1 MSNKLSTLLPAS
13 EEALSCPERWIKQ
26 RTRNGLSH
34 WHCPVIRGNGDN
46 ELLASLI
53 IPTPAFDDSGAAHAL
68 EHWVLRG
75 SVKYPGP
82 GEFFNLRQSLNYSEF
97 NASTQRDRTCF
108 HLSTTEVNAGLTMLD
123 YLLHAA
129 ITPLLRDEEFNSEI
143 FNRDIQPAEEDGTA
157 GDDGVLYRE
166 MCSYMAKV
174 DFAQQQQL
182 LAGSYYTYGGTPEC
196 ISQLTPAR
204 LRQCFKHW
212 YRPELMTLVTSGP
225 WPAEEIAAMLE
236 QMHHL
241 YEVNGQSDLQGNHSE
256 PTARFTLPGINRAVS
271 EHPGSDGHASLLFSI
286 SSLSRWQQ
294 KAFICALEHADATAS
309 LNRMGWRVLTDDSLP
324 VIPLVSFGQD
334 TLPGPDLKLWL
345 AEMLEA
351 QQQNFSVNQYW
362 YRQAELESHAEQS
375 RKWGR
380 GLASLYWHIDNFA
393 PACLAEKAAD
403 KGNDD
408 SESCKDDDNKRSCT
422 ERCPAILTTREVAL
436 LIRCRGKDQGKGA
449 PGSAELI
456 ARWLKAARQQFMIW
470 SRESLTP
477 TRCELMDFGPM
488 SGLIIQCEDRDAV
501 RVQSYLASLCKQ
513 ALTIPE
519 PDVVSELSGCRDLA
533 AAVSHIRHYLS
544 QASGHHRDTQSYP
557 SGIALQSLNTH
568 GCWLGTELAL
578 VKLLPGAGTSTQSKE
593 RFSGPDASQMKTSKR
608 LLGTLVSHSGL
619 GFAVLG
625 VKVPQFGGAADPLAL
640 YMLAHHLQYSLLPLR
655 VQGQVYG
662 YGCRVLPEMGI
673 VLVYTSLDLHP
684 DQSVQLMK
692 NQLSV
697 LPTADTL
704 SGLLARAKGDWQRQS
719 SGIKADCYRLAGV
732 ETNHCDHMP
741 IATLKQMLDSEITW
755 FDETDKIK

>member
-1 MSNKLSTLLPAS
+1 MPVSAEAS
-13 EEALSCPERWIKQ
+13 SCPERWIKQ

-34 WHCPVIRGNGDN
+34 WHCPVILGNEDN

-75 SVKYPGP
+75 SVKYPDP
-82 GEFFNLRQSLNYSEF
+82 DEFFSLRQSLNYSEF

-129 ITPLLRDEEFNSEI
+129 IAPLLREEEFNSEI
-143 FNRDIQPAEEDGTA
+143 FNPDTQPADEDGTA
-157 GDDGVLYRE
+157 CDDGVLYRE
-166 MCSYMAKV
+166 MCSYMAKA
-174 DFAQQQQL
+174 DFALQQQI
-182 LAGSYYTYGGTPEC
+182 LAGSYYAYGGIPEC

-204 LRQCFKHW
+204 LRQCFRHW

-241 YEVNGQSDLQGNHSE
+241 YEVNGPGDSQGNHSE
-256 PTARFTLPGINRAVS
+256 LIEAFPLPGINRAVS
-271 EHPGSDGHASLLFSI
+271 EHLGSDGQACLLFSV

-294 KAFICALEHADATAS
+294 KAFISALKHADATAC
-309 LNRMGWRVLTDDSLP
+309 LNSKGWRALADDSVS
-324 VIPLVSFGQD
+324 VIPLVSLRQD
-334 TLPGPDLKLWL
+334 ALPGPDLKLWL

-362 YRQAELESHAEQS
+362 YRQAELESHAEQA

-380 GLASLYWHIDNFA
+380 GLAALYQHVDNLA
-393 PACLAEKAAD
+393 PACLAGKAAD
-403 KGNDD
+403 KGNSD
-408 SESCKDDDNKRSCT
+408 SESCKDDDNKRIGT
-422 ERCPAILTTREVAL
+422 ESYPAILTTREVAL
-436 LIRCRGKDQGKGA
+436 LIRYRGKDQGKEQGKEQGKGE

-477 TRCELMDFGPM
+477 ARCELMDVEPIT
-488 SGLIIQCEDRDAV
+488 GLIIQCEDRDAV

-513 ALTIPE
+513 ALPIPE
-519 PDVVSELSGCRDLA
+519 PDVVSELSGGWDLA

-544 QASGHHRDTQSYP
+544 PASGHSPDTHSYP
-557 SGIALQSLNTH
+557 GGIALQSLNTH

-593 RFSGPDASQMKTSKR
+593 RFSGPDASQTTTGKR
-608 LLGTLVSHSGL
+608 LQGTLVSHSGP

-625 VKVPQFGGAADPLAL
+625 VKVPELAGAADPLAL
-640 YMLAHHLQYSLLPLR
+640 YMLAHHLQHSLLPLR

-673 VLVYTSLDLHP
+673 ALVYTSLDLHP

-692 NQLSV
+692 NQLSA
-697 LPTADTL
+697 LPTAEIL

-732 ETNHCDHMP
+732 EINHCDHMP

-755 FDETDKIK
+755 FDETDKIQ

>member
-1 MSNKLSTLLPAS
+1 MPVSAEAS
-13 EEALSCPERWIKQ
+13 SCPERWIKQ

-34 WHCPVIRGNGDN
+34 WHCPVILGNEDN

-75 SVKYPGP
+75 SVKYPAP
-82 GEFFNLRQSLNYSEF
+82 GEFFSLRQSLNYSEF

-143 FNRDIQPAEEDGTA
+143 FNPDTQPAEEDGIA
-157 GDDGVLYRE
+157 CDDGVLYRE

-174 DFAQQQQL
+174 DFALQQQL
-182 LAGSYYTYGGTPEC
+182 LAGSYYAYGGMPEC

-256 PTARFTLPGINRAVS
+256 HISTFPLPGINRAIS
-271 EHPGSDGHASLLFSI
+271 EHLGSDGQTSLLFSI

-294 KAFICALEHADATAS
+294 KAFICALKHADTTAS

-334 TLPGPDLKLWL
+334 ALPGPDLKLWL
-345 AEMLEA
+345 ADMLEA

-380 GLASLYWHIDNFA
+380 GLAALYRHIDYLA
-393 PACLAEKAAD
+393 PARLAGEAAD
-403 KGNDD
+403 KGNYD
-408 SESCKDDDNKRSCT
+408 SDSCKDDDNKRTGT
-422 ERCPAILTTREVAL
+422 ESSHAILTTREVAL
-436 LIRCRGKDQGKGA
+436 LIRCRGKEQDKGE

-456 ARWLKAARQQFMIW
+456 ARWLKAARQQFVIW

-477 TRCELMDFGPM
+477 ARCELMDFSPM

-513 ALTIPE
+513 ALPIPE
-519 PDVVSELSGCRDLA
+519 PDVVSELSGGRDLA

-544 QASGHHRDTQSYP
+544 PASGHSPDRQSYP

-578 VKLLPGAGTSTQSKE
+578 VKLLPGAGTSTQPKE
-593 RFSGPDASQMKTSKR
+593 RFSKSDASQTTTGKR
-608 LLGTLVSHSGL
+608 LQGTLVSYCGP

-625 VKVPQFGGAADPLAL
+625 VKVPELGGAAEPLAL
-640 YMLAHHLQYSLLPLR
+640 YMLAHHLQHSLLPLR
-655 VQGQVYG
+655 VQGQIYG
-662 YGCRVLPEMGI
+662 YGCRVLPEMG
-673 VLVYTSLDLHP
+673 VALVYTSLDLHP

-692 NQLSV
+692 NQLSD
-697 LPTADTL
+697 LPTAEIL
-704 SGLLARAKGDWQRQS
+704 SRLLARANGDWQRQS

-732 ETNHCDHMP
+732 EINHCDHMP

-755 FDETDKIK
+755 FDETGQIQ